1 MNYIIPFM
9 ALGFLLII
17 SRFGLL
23 SFAVNEPDAG
33 NVSIY
38 LGEETTLLG
47 NLFKEDETFQ
57 WLPNSE
63 KTNQIFINNNLS
75 NAILLN
81 WAKGAIVEVRDLED
95 DGSRGRVRD
104 DLIPTIEENYVVHL
118 KDNQQTYFQGLL
130 KDFNSETWI
139 QKEILGNARDI
150 VFDISLK
157 MLETAPE
164 ELENVAID
172 LRFSFDFDEMIIA
185 STNRRNNNSVSNN
198 EELEILDQIIPL
210 AGLGYENHWAKDYID
225 ALYAWDVLT
234 KIPGGPA
241 PDLVINRGEA
251 AVLLMALNEIDVSG
265 VEENKNPYLDE
276 LPEYAYAYIVKGTE
290 MGILEGYTDGYF
302 RPYDKITREEFS
314 EMIDQMYTLDQDEET
329 IKGFMDYEVFKATWG
344 LEALK
349 GVTHHELLIGYP
361 DGLLRPKEALIK
373 AQAYTVLYRLKDFE
387 GGIKNED

>member
-1 MNYIIPFM
+1 M

-23 SFAVNEPDAG
+23 SFAVNEPDVG

-38 LGEETTLLG
+38 LGEDTTLLG
-47 NLFKEDETFQ
+47 DLFREDDTYH
-57 WLPNSE
+57 WHPNSE
-63 KTNQIFINNNLS
+63 KTNKIFINNNLS
-75 NAILLN
+75 NKILLN
-81 WAKGAIVEVRDLED
+81 WARGSIVEVRDLED
-95 DGSRGRVRD
+95 DGSIGRARD
-104 DLIPTIEENYVVHL
+104 DLIPTVEENYVVHL
-118 KDNQQTYFQGLL
+118 KDDQQTYFQGLL
-130 KDFNSETWI
+130 KDFDSEKWI

-150 VFDISLK
+150 AFDISLK
-157 MLETAPE
+157 MLESAPE
-164 ELENVAID
+164 ELENLAID

-185 STNRRNNNSVSNN
+185 STNRRNNNSNSNN
-198 EELEILDQIIPL
+198 EEVEILDQIIPL

-241 PDLVINRGEA
+241 PDLILNRAEA
-251 AVLLMALNEIDVSG
+251 AVLLMALNEIDVSE
-265 VEENKNPYLDE
+265 VEKDKNPYLDE

-290 MGILEGYTDGYF
+290 MGILEGYLDGYF

-314 EMIDQMYTLDQDEET
+314 VMIDHMYTLNHEAEK
-329 IKGFMDYEVFKATWG
+329 ILSFKDYETFKSTWG
-344 LEALK
+344 FEALK
-349 GVTHHELLIGYP
+349 GVTHHELLIGFP

-387 GGIKNED
+387 GGIKHED